1 MLEIEKIE
9 IENELFSSLS
19 PTLVPIEITTSNGET
34 RIVTFS
40 KAISV
45 AKEFEKRYIKEQF
58 SKEAIDF
65 LESEMSDIINEW
77 GYFTDDYFPKHIFTY
92 VANDVN
98 EDLILSST
106 KMLKSIDG
114 YENLT
119 EYELE
124 SLDEDAVETYFATIV
139 DDKIVSVC
147 EMNADD
153 AFIGATEINVYTNEN
168 YRKNGFAVSNA
179 TAMAKYLIS
188 LCKRVAYT
196 APKENISSQMVAE
209 KCGFE
214 KIAET
219 YYYICYKEE

>member
-1 MLEIEKIE
+1 MLEIEKID

-19 PTLVPIEITTSNGET
+19 PTLVPIEITMSNGKT

-40 KAISV
+40 KTIRI
-45 AKEFEKRYIKEQF
+45 AKEFEKRFINEPF
-58 SKEAIDF
+58 SKEAIAF
-65 LESEMSDIINEW
+65 LEGEMSDIIKEW

-92 VANDVN
+92 VANDLN
-98 EDLILSST
+98 EDLILPST

-124 SLDEDAVETYFATIV
+124 PLDEKSDEAYFATII
-139 DDKIVSVC
+139 DGKIVSVC
-147 EMNADD
+147 EMNVDD

-188 LCKRVAYT
+188 LGKRVAYT